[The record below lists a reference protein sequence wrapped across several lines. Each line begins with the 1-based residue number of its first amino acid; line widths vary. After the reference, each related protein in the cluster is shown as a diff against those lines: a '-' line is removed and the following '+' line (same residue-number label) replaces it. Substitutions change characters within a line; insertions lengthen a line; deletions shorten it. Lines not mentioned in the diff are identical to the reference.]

1 MAAKMRPIF
10 QVLQH
15 VPSLCSERTVIST
28 FRTRPLSFLEQS
40 PQRHRD
46 FPVISLYLRN
56 FSTSRILDAER
67 SAAAQGVVKHDGSLD
82 RKIGEAKEL
91 QKRTPWHRD
100 GADQPPVKRLR
111 SAGAMTKGNRY
122 V

>member
-1 MAAKMRPIF
+1 M
-10 QVLQH
+10 
-15 VPSLCSERTVIST
+15 
-28 FRTRPLSFLEQS
+28 
-40 PQRHRD
+40 
-46 FPVISLYLRN
+46 ISLFLRT
-56 FSTSRILDAER
+56 FSATRVFVVEKSTAV
-67 SAAAQGVVKHDGSLD
+67 QGKELKHDGSLD

-111 SAGAMTKGNRY
+111 IAGAMTKGTHD